1 MKPWTTSISD
11 NLELKVDW
19 HGKVGLENKWLDN
32 LMTLKPDNCTLPNAI
47 PSATLPHSETTE
59 EFEVQNSIKVK
70 VNFYMD
76 DTEIMETTSLLK
88 KLTLYEL
95 SNLTRVW
102 GKNSKGVLIFHVSNR
117 KKAQQQM

>member
-1 MKPWTTSISD
+1 MFPAISFK
-11 NLELKVDW
+11 EKRVRER
-19 HGKVGLENKWLDN
+19 V
-32 LMTLKPDNCTLPNAI
+32 
-47 PSATLPHSETTE
+47 
-59 EFEVQNSIKVK
+59 IKK
-70 VNFYMD
+70 FTNHEVNFYMD